1 MANILRMEIILM
13 NYWNHKKM
21 RYEIE
26 NCQLL
31 AIILRVYIYNYYK
44 DKDRE
49 TLELCI
55 FLVSFSVI
63 FTSFSLFLDYR
74 SIYTHRFLYNV
85 PTLLWYSNWDY
96 YDIKTYIYKGHC
108 WSNRFLDIRLKKF
121 CYNRLDL
128 VYQRQQVLDSCLKN
142 TKYHFQRLIYI
153 IDDTILGAMYADR
166 LSFYYTWHSCMSS
179 PDKPTMVLEEFKYID
194 FLFKKVE

>member
-31 AIILRVYIYNYYK
+31 AIILRVYINNYYK

-63 FTSFSLFLDYR
+63 FTNFSLFLDYR
-74 SIYTHRFLYNV
+74 SIY
-85 PTLLWYSNWDY
+85 
-96 YDIKTYIYKGHC
+96 
-108 WSNRFLDIRLKKF
+108 
-121 CYNRLDL
+121 
-128 VYQRQQVLDSCLKN
+128 
-142 TKYHFQRLIYI
+142 IYI
-153 IDDTILGAMYADR
+153 HTVFFIMFLRYYGIKIEIIMISKLTFIKVIAEVIGFWTSAWKSFVTIDLI
-166 LSFYYTWHSCMSS
+166 
-179 PDKPTMVLEEFKYID
+179 
-194 FLFKKVE
+194 